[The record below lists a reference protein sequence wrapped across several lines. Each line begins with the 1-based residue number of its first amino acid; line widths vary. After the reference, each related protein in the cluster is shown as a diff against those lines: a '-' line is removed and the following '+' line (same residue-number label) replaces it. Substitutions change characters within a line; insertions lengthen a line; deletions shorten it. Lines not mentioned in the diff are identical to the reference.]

1 MATWA
6 SIKNKISHS
15 HENKSERP
23 YEMYKC
29 YFKELCNWLLHNRHI
44 CFLYGL
50 KITVNFYNTH
60 LAY

>member
-15 HENKSERP
+15 HENKSERR
-23 YEMYKC
+23 YETYEY
-29 YFKELCNWLLHNRHI
+29 YFKELCNWLLHNTHI

-50 KITVNFYNTH
+50 KITVNFNNTH